1 MFGDFVFLDV
11 NLYFM
16 KLLIYSFFIFF
27 SFSVL
32 AQPKGAELK
41 ERNGV
46 ECYIHVVQ
54 PGNTL
59 YGLHRLY
66 NAEIDDILK
75 YNPDLKIN
83 FEEGDEVYIP
93 LSIIVTKTK
102 KEEKQKLEEI
112 KQVPKLH
119 EVVSKET
126 LYGISRKY
134 NTTIDYLKAQN
145 EVLKEGLKPG
155 QKLIVGYESIENK
168 SNQKKRDFIEVKQ
181 VSDGSIV
188 ENSLDSMLPKKKLL
202 GLKDSLGFRPD
213 VIVKHV
219 VLEGE
224 TLYSI
229 SKRYMIPLK
238 ELYNYNNIKR
248 TGISKG
254 DILQVPV
261 INNNGGRVET
271 REISKLVELKIDSN
285 YFHEKKTGYKIA
297 VMLPFFL
304 DKIHNDTLVN
314 KDFIRMVSNL
324 STEFLMGLELA
335 LDSISLYDVS
345 AEFTVYDTQNDS
357 SQVALILDSL
367 LHQEVD
373 LVVGPF
379 FTKRITEVASWCYD
393 NKVKMIC
400 PVSTNTS
407 VLKGNPYVDIAIAS
421 NFTLIEGLANYTIK
435 NKGEAKVILIDPNN
449 DSDKLLYDHFR
460 ESYLS
465 NVSDDAEILVEA
477 SMEDYK
483 IHIQKTGETILVFPS
498 TDEGLSLNFVSDLMS
513 YTDNRHNNVKIFS
526 TKEWLNYES
535 MKGSYMNKFNVHF
548 AAPNNFSFKDSNIIE
563 VAKIYRDKY
572 GTDLTKISALGY
584 DIATFLT
591 HKYFFHNSSFYE
603 GLMGDVKM
611 YQKGE
616 GNGFENNS
624 VWIIHQK
631 DYELLKVNDDK

>member
-32 AQPKGAELK
+32 AQPEGAELK

-93 LSIIVTKTK
+93 LSIMVTKTK

-188 ENSLDSMLPKKKLL
+188 ENSLDSMLSKKKLL

-324 STEFLMGLELA
+324 
-335 LDSISLYDVS
+335 
-345 AEFTVYDTQNDS
+345 
-357 SQVALILDSL
+357 
-367 LHQEVD
+367 
-373 LVVGPF
+373 
-379 FTKRITEVASWCYD
+379 
-393 NKVKMIC
+393 
-400 PVSTNTS
+400 
-407 VLKGNPYVDIAIAS
+407 
-421 NFTLIEGLANYTIK
+421 
-435 NKGEAKVILIDPNN
+435 
-449 DSDKLLYDHFR
+449 
-460 ESYLS
+460 
-465 NVSDDAEILVEA
+465 
-477 SMEDYK
+477 
-483 IHIQKTGETILVFPS
+483 
-498 TDEGLSLNFVSDLMS
+498 
-513 YTDNRHNNVKIFS
+513 
-526 TKEWLNYES
+526 
-535 MKGSYMNKFNVHF
+535 
-548 AAPNNFSFKDSNIIE
+548 
-563 VAKIYRDKY
+563 
-572 GTDLTKISALGY
+572 
-584 DIATFLT
+584 
-591 HKYFFHNSSFYE
+591 
-603 GLMGDVKM
+603 
-611 YQKGE
+611 
-616 GNGFENNS
+616 
-624 VWIIHQK
+624 
-631 DYELLKVNDDK
+631 